1 MVSREMA
8 VESISFCVLSS
19 HLLYCSSVFFHEIPG
34 GQYTNL
40 RTYINVPY
48 QNALAKHGGVSEF
61 VQAFWSNLILLATV
75 FQSKQLGLSDKWT
88 EIKQKYAE
96 ANIILGDIPK
106 VTPSSKVVGDLAQF
120 MVAQNLDATNILE
133 QADTLAFP
141 DSVVNYLRGDI
152 GVPPGGFP
160 EPLRTKVLEGRGLT
174 PIEGR
179 PGAVLAAYNFT
190 KSYEQLCKKFGE
202 DNVSEKDVLSDALY
216 PQVFSDFKE
225 YQALYGEVG
234 KLPTNAFLHPFKVGE
249 EVTITLRPGKDLIVQ
264 LLTIDSLQEDGTRNV
279 IFKVNGE
286 DWYMP
291 VTDHSAETS
300 TTVREKAKEAN
311 QVGSPMPGVIVG
323 LKVHAGLEVKEGEPV
338 ATLSAMKMET
348 SIPATVSGIVSR
360 VVVNVGDKVDGDDL
374 ILEIN

>member
-1 MVSREMA
+1 MPSD
-8 VESISFCVLSS
+8 IYVL
-19 HLLYCSSVFFHEIPG
+19 LTPVFTFSPLVYFHEIPG

-40 RTYINVPY
+40 
-48 QNALAKHGGVSEF
+48 L
-61 VQAFWSNLILLATV
+61 
-75 FQSKQLGLSDKWT
+75 FQSKQLGLSEKWT

-120 MVAQNLDATNILE
+120 MVAKNLDSSNILE

-152 GVPPGGFP
+152 GIPPGGFP
-160 EPLRTKVLEGRGLT
+160 EPLRTKVLEGRGLA
-174 PIEGR
+174 PVDGR
-179 PGAVLAAYNFT
+179 PGAVLPAYNFT
-190 KSYEQLCKKFGE
+190 KSYELLCQKFGKH
-202 DNVSEKDVLSDALY
+202 NVNEKDVLSYALY

-225 YQALYGEVG
+225 FEALYGEVG
-234 KLPTNAFLHPFKVGE
+234 DLPTNVFLHPLKVGE
-249 EVTITLRPGKDLIVQ
+249 EVTITLEPGKDLIVQ

-291 VTDHSAETS
+291 VTDHSAES
-300 TTVREKAKEAN
+300 ATTVREKAKEPN
-311 QVGSPMPGVIVG
+311 QVGAPMPGVIVG
-323 LKVHAGLEVKEGEPV
+323 LKVHAGLEVTEGEPV

-348 SIPATVSGIVSR
+348 SIPATKSGTVTR
-360 VVVNVGDKVDGDDL
+360 VLVNVGDKVEGDDL

>member
-1 MVSREMA
+1 MLVCA
-8 VESISFCVLSS
+8 VNSHNLSPHSINTV
-19 HLLYCSSVFFHEIPG
+19 YFHEIPG
-34 GQYTNL
+34 GQFTNL
-40 RTYINVPY
+40 
-48 QNALAKHGGVSEF
+48 L
-61 VQAFWSNLILLATV
+61 
-75 FQSKQLGLSDKWT
+75 FQSKQLGLSEKWT

-120 MVAQNLDATNILE
+120 MVAQNLDANSIVE

-152 GVPPGGFP
+152 GIPPGGFP
-160 EPLRTKVLEGRGLT
+160 EPLRTKVLQSRGLT
-174 PIEGR
+174 PVEGR

-190 KSYEQLCKKFGE
+190 KSYELLCQKFGKN
-202 DNVSEKDVLSDALY
+202 NVNEKDVLSYALY
-216 PQVFSDFKE
+216 PQVFTDFKE

-234 KLPTNAFLHPFKVGE
+234 NLPTNIFLHPLKVGE
-249 EVTITLRPGKDLIVQ
+249 EVTVTLEQGKDLIVQ
-264 LLTIDSLQEDGTRNV
+264 LLAIDSIQEDGTRNV

-291 VTDHSAETS
+291 VTDHSAES
-300 TTVREKAKEAN
+300 AATVREKAKEPN
-311 QVGSPMPGVIVG
+311 QVGSPMPGVVVG
-323 LKVHAGLEVKEGEPV
+323 LKVHAGDKVTEGEPV

-348 SIPATVSGIVSR
+348 SIPATVSGTVTR
-360 VVVNVGDKVDGDDL
+360 VLVNVGDKVEGDDL

>member
-1 MVSREMA
+1 M
-8 VESISFCVLSS
+8 
-19 HLLYCSSVFFHEIPG
+19 
-34 GQYTNL
+34 
-40 RTYINVPY
+40 
-48 QNALAKHGGVSEF
+48 
-61 VQAFWSNLILLATV
+61 
-75 FQSKQLGLSDKWT
+75 FQSKQLGLSKKWT

-141 DSVVNYLRGDI
+141 DSVVNYLRGEI

-160 EPLRTKVLEGRGLT
+160 EPLRTKVLESRGLT
-174 PIEGR
+174 PVDGR

-190 KSYEQLCKKFGE
+190 KSYEQLCKKFGKN
-202 DNVSEKDVLSDALY
+202 NVNEKDVLSNALY
-216 PQVFSDFKE
+216 PEVFADYKE
-225 YQALYGEVG
+225 FQAIYGDVGNLETNVFLYP
-234 KLPTNAFLHPFKVGE
+234 LKVGE
-249 EVTITLRPGKDLIVQ
+249 EVTVTLEPGKDFIVQ

-291 VTDHSAETS
+291 VTDHSAESATAA
-300 TTVREKAKEAN
+300 REKASAPN
-311 QVGSPMPGVIVG
+311 QVGSPMSGVIVG
-323 LKVHAGLEVKEGEPV
+323 LKVHAGLKVTEGEPV

-348 SIPATVSGIVSR
+348 SIPATVSGTVKR

-374 ILEIN
+374 ILEIEE

>member
-1 MVSREMA
+1 M
-8 VESISFCVLSS
+8 L
-19 HLLYCSSVFFHEIPG
+19 
-34 GQYTNL
+34 
-40 RTYINVPY
+40 
-48 QNALAKHGGVSEF
+48 
-61 VQAFWSNLILLATV
+61 
-75 FQSKQLGLSDKWT
+75 FQSKQLGLSKKWT

-120 MVAQNLDATNILE
+120 MVAQNLDATTIVE

-160 EPLRTKVLEGRGLT
+160 EPLRTKVLESRGLT
-174 PIEGR
+174 PVEGR

-190 KSYEQLCKKFGE
+190 KSYEQLCKKFGAN
-202 DNVSEKDVLSDALY
+202 NVNEKDVLSNALY
-216 PQVFSDFKE
+216 PSVFADFKE
-225 YQALYGEVG
+225 FQAIYGEVAN
-234 KLPTNAFLHPFKVGE
+234 LETNAFLYPLKVGE
-249 EVTITLRPGKDLIVQ
+249 EVTVSLAPGNDLIVQ
-264 LLTIDSLQEDGTRNV
+264 LLTIDALQEDGTRNV

-291 VTDHSAETS
+291 VTDHSAESATAI
-300 TTVREKAKEAN
+300 REKAKTPN

-323 LKVHAGLEVKEGEPV
+323 LKVHAGLKVTEGEPV

-348 SIPATVSGIVSR
+348 SIPATVSGTVKR
-360 VVVNVGDKVDGDDL
+360 VLVNVGDKVEGDDL
-374 ILEIN
+374 ILEIEE